1 MFGRLSTAYNVNSIQ
16 FSRLQISNLYKN
28 QANNNSSNRRT
39 RQQPIQVLILGGGFA
54 GIEVLKRLQD
64 DFQEDSG
71 IEITLVSKDNFFLFT
86 PMLPEVSTGMIETRH
101 IATAIRYFC
110 KKSTTFH
117 EGNVESIDFDN
128 KKVIISHII
137 GNGLKP
143 YDYSCHTLDYDY
155 LVIALGS
162 ETKFFGMKDI
172 ESNALTMKDLTDAMI
187 LRNHAISMLEQADL
201 ECENHELRKKLMT
214 FVVVGGG
221 FSGVEIVGELN
232 DFIRE
237 SIREYYH
244 NIDEKDVRIV
254 LVDAEERILPEV
266 EEKLG
271 DFALQKLK
279 ENSIEVILN
288 SQATGVTKDGE
299 GVKLNDGKTIIPTY
313 TLVWTAGVEPAEVVT
328 KLQCPHDKDGRIA
341 VNYYLQVPNH
351 PNVYALGDCVSL
363 ADRRTLKPYPP
374 TAQVAIQQGK
384 IVAKNISADIK
395 RGRQGMVTFDYK
407 TKGIMAK
414 IGKRT
419 GVAEILGFKLSGF
432 SAWWLWRTFYLIRL
446 PTMKKKL
453 RVMID
458 WAIDLFFKRDVT
470 MIKRFIEEKP
480 VKAKDYHNN
489 TVTAQMEEEDEE
501 DEEEGHQKG
510 GKPYDISE
518 AA

>member
-1 MFGRLSTAYNVNSIQ
+1 MVFSLFVQLLLYMFGRSSTAYDVDSIR
-16 FSRLQISNLYKN
+16 FSRLQINNFDKN
-28 QANNNSSNRRT
+28 QTKHNNNNNSNRKT
-39 RQQPIQVLILGGGFA
+39 RQQPIRILILGGGFA

-64 DFQEDSG
+64 DFQDDSAVDV
-71 IEITLVSKDNFFLFT
+71 TLVSKDNFFLFT

-117 EGNVESIDFDN
+117 EGNVESIDLDS

-143 YDYSCHTLDYDY
+143 HGHSRHMLEYDY

-162 ETKFFGMKDI
+162 EAKFFGMKDI
-172 ESNALTMKDLTDAMI
+172 ESNALTMKDLNDAII
-187 LRNHAISMLEQADL
+187 LRNHVISMLEQADL

-221 FSGVEIVGELN
+221 FSGVEVVGALN

-244 NIDEKDVRIV
+244 NIDEKDVRVV
-254 LVDAEERILPEV
+254 LVDALERILPEV

-279 ENSIEVILN
+279 ENDIEVVLN

-299 GVKLNDGKTIIPTY
+299 GIELNDGKTIIPTY
-313 TLVWTAGVEPAEVVT
+313 TLAWTAGVKPAEVVT
-328 KLQCPHDKDGRIA
+328 KLRGPHDKGGRIE
-341 VNYYLQVPNH
+341 VNYYLQVSNH

-363 ADRRTLKPYPP
+363 TDRRTLKPYPP
-374 TAQVAIQQGK
+374 TAQVAVQQGK
-384 IVAKNISADIK
+384 IVAKNISANIK
-395 RGRQGMVTFDYK
+395 RGGQGMVTFDYK

-419 GVAEILGFKLSGF
+419 GVAEIRSFKLSGF
-432 SAWWLWRTFYLIRL
+432 AAWWLWRTFYLIQL
-446 PTMKKKL
+446 PTMKKKV
-453 RVMID
+453 RVMTD
-458 WAIDLFFKRDVT
+458 WIIDLFFKHDVT
-470 MIKRFIEEKP
+470 KW
-480 VKAKDYHNN
+480 
-489 TVTAQMEEEDEE
+489 
-501 DEEEGHQKG
+501 
-510 GKPYDISE
+510 
-518 AA
+518 

>member
-1 MFGRLSTAYNVNSIQ
+1 MFGRLSTACNVNSIQ

-28 QANNNSSNRRT
+28 RANNDSSNKRT
-39 RQQPIQVLILGGGFA
+39 HQQPIRLLILGGGFA

-64 DFQEDSG
+64 DFQEDSS
-71 IEITLVSKDNFFLFT
+71 IKITLVSKDNFFLFT

-143 YDYSCHTLDYDY
+143 YDYSRHTLDYDY

-172 ESNALTMKDLTDAMI
+172 ESNALTMKDLTDAII

-201 ECENHELRKKLMT
+201 ECENDELRKKLLT
-214 FVVVGGG
+214 FVVIGGG

-279 ENSIEVILN
+279 ENNIEVILN
-288 SQATGVTKDGE
+288 SQTIGVTKDGD

-313 TLVWTAGVEPAEVVT
+313 TLVWTAG
-328 KLQCPHDKDGRIA
+328 
-341 VNYYLQVPNH
+341 
-351 PNVYALGDCVSL
+351 
-363 ADRRTLKPYPP
+363 
-374 TAQVAIQQGK
+374 
-384 IVAKNISADIK
+384 
-395 RGRQGMVTFDYK
+395 
-407 TKGIMAK
+407 
-414 IGKRT
+414 
-419 GVAEILGFKLSGF
+419 
-432 SAWWLWRTFYLIRL
+432 
-446 PTMKKKL
+446 
-453 RVMID
+453 
-458 WAIDLFFKRDVT
+458 
-470 MIKRFIEEKP
+470 
-480 VKAKDYHNN
+480 
-489 TVTAQMEEEDEE
+489 
-501 DEEEGHQKG
+501 
-510 GKPYDISE
+510 
-518 AA
+518 